1 MLTLNDINFMDFY
14 FNGHFLSEF
23 GGYVGS
29 ADGGLKT
36 YSLLPER
43 TYITDKPLNYDGNIV
58 FDSYLEPREFTVP
71 IVFDSIDDGGI
82 RQIAGWLNTK
92 KDEQFYFADDSV
104 YINCTLDS
112 NNTDFSSI
120 GGDDGECE
128 LNFIANDPYYYA
140 LNSSVYNFENTQA
153 NYSYNMINAGNS
165 VAYPIITVE
174 TSKGFKLDVLD
185 INQKEYCSFVYQG
198 SKTLSDPIVIDT
210 KYCMIKSG
218 DINLYNNIVGEFPV
232 FPTGVFYLRLNVSV
246 PKLSVEFKPR
256 YI

>member
-23 GGYVGS
+23 GGYIGS
-29 ADGGLKT
+29 TDGGLKT
-36 YSLLPER
+36 YSLLPSR
-43 TYITDKPLNYDGNIV
+43 TYVTDKPLNYDGNIV

-82 RQIAGWLNTK
+82 RQISGWLNTK
-92 KDEQFYFADDSV
+92 KDEKFYFADDSV

-198 SKTLSDPIVIDT
+198 SKTLNKPIVIDT

-218 DINLYNNIVGEFPV
+218 DTNLYNNIVGEFPV

-246 PKLSVEFKPR
+246 PKLSVEFRPR

>member
-23 GGYVGS
+23 GGYIGS

-36 YSLLPER
+36 YSLLPSR

-92 KDEQFYFADDSV
+92 QDEMFYFADDSV

-112 NNTDFSSI
+112 NNTDLSSI
-120 GGDDGECE
+120 SGEDGECE

-140 LNSSVYNFENTQA
+140 LNKSTYNIEDMSA
-153 NYSYNMINAGNS
+153 NYNYNMINAGNS
-165 VAYPIITVE
+165 IAYPIITIE
-174 TSKGFKLDVLD
+174 TSKGFELDVID
-185 INQKEYCSFVYQG
+185 VNQNVYGSFIYQG
-198 SKTLSDPIVIDT
+198 GQTLKKPIVIDS
-210 KYCMIKSG
+210 KYCTIKSG
-218 DINLYNNIVGEFPV
+218 DTNLYNYIVGEFPT
-232 FPTGVFYLRLNVSV
+232 FPTGVFYLRLNIAT
-246 PKLSVEFKPR
+246 PKLSVEFTPR